1 MERMFQSFEGKFRT
15 LLLEKTFHSL
25 QALLKKKKLE
35 LSQKKKKRILLNTIL
50 FLSSKSTEKS

>member
-35 LSQKKKKRILLNTIL
+35 LSQKKKRILLNTIL